1 MFSGLGKCGNVLK
14 SVSIMMEYTNE
25 RDFKYVMQDTSHVF
39 MGGRMTYEDMMTW
52 EDVPFKIKA
61 IINKHF
67 AEKGESGLVET
78 IGILSEEDFRYQIL
92 KQLKIK
98 MKAGIY
104 KNQKN
109 LFGKET
115 KRYVSRTYHLDEYI
129 QLVKTEKEVITEEV
143 IFSKLAMMA
152 FSL

>member
-1 MFSGLGKCGNVLK
+1 
-14 SVSIMMEYTNE
+14 MEYQNE

-61 IINKHF
+61 IVNKYF
-67 AEKGESGLVET
+67 TEREDSLAQTLALLEQN
-78 IGILSEEDFRYQIL
+78 DFRYQIL

-98 MKAGIY
+98 IKAGTY
-104 KNQKN
+104 QTKKNM
-109 LFGKET
+109 FGKAT
-115 KRYVSRTYHLDEYI
+115 SKYISKLYSLDEYMG
-129 QLVKTEKEVITEEV
+129 LCSEGSTLITEEF
-143 IFSKLAMMA
+143 IFSKLALMA

>member
-1 MFSGLGKCGNVLK
+1 
-14 SVSIMMEYTNE
+14 MEYTNE

-52 EDVPFKIKA
+52 EEVPFKIKA
-61 IINKHF
+61 IVNKYF
-67 AEKGESGLVET
+67 IGKDDQNLAET
-78 IGILSEEDFRYQIL
+78 IRILEQEDFRYQIL

-98 MKAGIY
+98 IKAGTFQT
-104 KNQKN
+104 KKN

-115 KRYVSRTYHLDEYI
+115 QKYVSKLYHLDEYMQI
-129 QLVKTEKEVITEEV
+129 AKEETMLVTEEFV
-143 IFSKLAMMA
+143 FSKLAMMA